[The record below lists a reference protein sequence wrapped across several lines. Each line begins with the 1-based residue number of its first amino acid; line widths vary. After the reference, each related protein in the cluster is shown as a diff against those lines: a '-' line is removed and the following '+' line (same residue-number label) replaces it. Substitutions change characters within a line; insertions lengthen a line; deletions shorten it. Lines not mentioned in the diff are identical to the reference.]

1 VNAAII
7 TKINK
12 SKKWKHPDWGT
23 GITIKCP
30 SVIKI
35 FFRAV
40 QVPGLVLHI
49 VFLKCA

>member
-7 TKINK
+7 TKISK
-12 SKKWKHPDWGT
+12 SKKWKHPEWRT
-23 GITIKCP
+23 GIKCP

-40 QVPGLVLHI
+40 QVPALVLHI